1 MSDKLFLILTCKFIS
16 FSLVSMDSVDT
27 GSAARYATRYTTTNR
42 RPSVFMPIRETS
54 EVATQ
59 TSPIFTITTP
69 PIDLPESR
77 EVAPTPR
84 RLIIPVQVVS
94 NPGPLPVHY
103 HAHSP
108 EAPESSAA
116 AIITALVA
124 TALIYKYIR

>member
-42 RPSVFMPIRETS
+42 RPPVFIPIRETS

-84 RLIIPVQVVS
+84 RLIVPVQVAATPS
-94 NPGPLPVHY
+94 PVHY
-103 HAHSP
+103 HAASP
-108 EAPESSAA
+108 ETPESSAS
-116 AIITALVA
+116 AIITALVV